1 MLMQISQLLSC
12 FKLTSLLLV
21 CFLSLPTIAQNYPK
35 KPIVFVVPFGPGGS
49 GDLMART
56 FAQYLEANLKQ
67 TVIVDN
73 KPGADGMVGTEFVK
87 NAAPDGYTL
96 LLTTNTTMAANAVFY
111 KKLSYDP
118 IKDFEHIGLFG
129 TAASVALVPK
139 ESPLNTITDLVA
151 ATKANPDKYFYG
163 HYNSASRMTVEMLKT
178 RTGAKL
184 TGIPYKAVGS
194 ALQDFYGNQTQVLFI
209 EYPPAKAQIAGG
221 KVKALGV
228 TGATRFREWLNV
240 PAINETYPGYEL
252 SFYLGLGAPAGI
264 PVDIL
269 QTITSQ
275 LETALKD
282 PAFITK
288 INNLELDPGKLNREQ
303 YQKFVRSEKERWA
316 KIVPEAGIQP
326 E

>member
-1 MLMQISQLLSC
+1 MRQLANRLLSTIL
-12 FKLTSLLLV
+12 LTSLLTLTLV
-21 CFLSLPTIAQNYPK
+21 NNPSYAQSYPK
-35 KPIVFVVPFGPGGS
+35 KNIVIVVPFGPGGS
-49 GDLMART
+49 ADLMART
-56 FAQYLEANLKQ
+56 FAQYLEAALKQ

-87 NAAPDGYTL
+87 NAAPDGHTL
-96 LLTTNTTMAANAVFY
+96 LLTTNTTMAANSVFY
-111 KKLSYDP
+111 KKIPYEP
-118 IKDFEHIGLFG
+118 FKDFDHIGLFG
-129 TAASVALVPK
+129 QAASVAIVPK
-139 ESPLNTITDLVA
+139 DSPFNSIADLVA
-151 ATKANPDKYFYG
+151 ASKAAPDKFFYG

-184 TGIPYKAVGS
+184 TPIPYKAVGT
-194 ALQDFYGNQTQVLFI
+194 ALQDFYGGQTQVLFI

-221 KVKALGV
+221 KIKALGV
-228 TGATRFREWLNV
+228 TGSTRFREWPQI

-252 SFYLGLGAPAGI
+252 GFYLGLGAPAGL
-264 PVDIL
+264 PADVL
-269 QTITSQ
+269 QTLTNT

-282 PAFITK
+282 PAFIAK

-303 YQKFVRSEKERWA
+303 YLRFMRNEKDRWA

>member
-12 FKLTSLLLV
+12 FKFTSLLLV

-139 ESPLNTITDLVA
+139 ESPLNTIADLVA

>member
-1 MLMQISQLLSC
+1 MQHPLFKFSSFIKLLYLGLLMS
-12 FKLTSLLLV
+12 
-21 CFLSLPTIAQNYPK
+21 LSLQAFSQNYPK
-35 KPIVFVVPFGPGGS
+35 KNIVFVVPFGPGGS

-87 NAAPDGYTL
+87 NAAPDGYTI
-96 LLTTNTTMAANAVFY
+96 LLTTNTTMAANSVFY
-111 KKLSYDP
+111 KKISYDP
-118 IKDFEHIGLFG
+118 LKDFEHIGLFG

-139 ESPLNTITDLVA
+139 DSPLNSISDLVA
-151 ATKANPDKYFYG
+151 ATKANPDKFFYG

-184 TGIPYKAVGS
+184 TGIPYKSVGS
-194 ALQDFYGNQTQVLFI
+194 ALQDFYGGQTQAIFI

-221 KVKALGV
+221 KIKALGV
-228 TGATRFREWLNV
+228 TGPTRFREWPTI
-240 PAINETYPGYEL
+240 PAINETYPGFEL
-252 SFYLGLGAPAGI
+252 SFYLGLGAPAGL
-264 PVDIL
+264 PQEVLQIL
-269 QTITSQ
+269 TTQ

-282 PAFITK
+282 PAFIAK
-288 INNLELDPGKLNREQ
+288 VNNLELDPGKLNREQ

>member
-1 MLMQISQLLSC
+1 MRLPASHLLICFKLACFVLLSC
-12 FKLTSLLLV
+12 ITSQ
-21 CFLSLPTIAQNYPK
+21 TIAQNYPK
-35 KPIVFVVPFGPGGS
+35 KTIVFVVPFGPGGS

-87 NAAPDGYTL
+87 NATPDGYTL

-111 KKLSYDP
+111 KKISYDP
-118 IKDFEHIGLFG
+118 LKDFEHIGLFG

-139 ESPLNTITDLVA
+139 DSPLNTIADLVA
-151 ATKANPDKYFYG
+151 ITKANPDKYFYG

-178 RTGAKL
+178 RTGAKI

-228 TGATRFREWLNV
+228 TGPVRFREWLNV

-252 SFYLGLGAPAGI
+252 SFYLGLGAPAGV
-264 PVDIL
+264 PADVL
-269 QTITSQ
+269 QIITSQ

-282 PAFITK
+282 PTFIAK
-288 INNLELDPGKLNREQ
+288 VNNLELDPGKLNRDQ

>member
-139 ESPLNTITDLVA
+139 ESPLNTIADLVA

>member
-1 MLMQISQLLSC
+1 MRHFVTRFKILNAILLLSLFC
-12 FKLTSLLLV
+12 FSITSH
-21 CFLSLPTIAQNYPK
+21 SQSYPK
-35 KPIVFVVPFGPGGS
+35 KPIVIVVPFGPGGS

-87 NAAPDGYTL
+87 NASPDGYTL
-96 LLTTNTTMAANAVFY
+96 LLTTNTTMAANSVFY
-111 KKLSYDP
+111 KKISYDP
-118 IKDFEHIGLFG
+118 LKDFDHIGLFG
-129 TAASVALVPK
+129 QAASVAIVPK
-139 ESPLNTITDLVA
+139 DSPLNTIADLVA
-151 ATKANPDKYFYG
+151 ASKAAPDKFFYG

-194 ALQDFYGNQTQVLFI
+194 ALQDFYGGQTQVLFI
-209 EYPPAKAQIAGG
+209 EYPPAKAQSHGG
-221 KVKALGV
+221 KIKALGV
-228 TGATRFREWLNV
+228 TGATRCREWPNI
-240 PAINETYPGYEL
+240 PAINETYPGFEL
-252 SFYLGLGAPAGI
+252 GFYLGLGAPAGL
-264 PVDIL
+264 PPEIL
-269 QTITSQ
+269 QTLTTQ

-282 PAFITK
+282 PTFVNK
-288 INNLELDPGKLNREQ
+288 IHNLELDPGKLNREQ
-303 YQKFVRSEKERWA
+303 YLKFVRQEKDRWA